1 MPRLYH
7 SGDQIEPAESAD
19 ILAQVRIVRGPSPLT
34 IAASMSTIAKAL
46 MGQNFGRGGLGRAA
60 DPGAGAPRKDEEAR
74 R

>member
-1 MPRLYH
+1 M
-7 SGDQIEPAESAD
+7 
-19 ILAQVRIVRGPSPLT
+19 LAQVRIVRGPSPLT